1 MKLELRRGGLVIIPE
16 SAQDTAFIEDTL
28 GLTAVG
34 TVIGLVRVDTARG
47 GMFLTTRRD
56 APKSFDRVVPES
68 LAVKPL
74 DLIG

>member
-28 GLTAVG
+28 GLTAAS
-34 TVIGLVRVDTARG
+34 TVIGLVRVDTVKG

-56 APKSFDRVVPES
+56 PPKSFDRNGPES
-68 LAVKPL
+68 PAVKPL